1 MMKKILILLL
11 LMISTNVFAEWLRF
25 ADNDDGNETVY
36 VDLETI
42 KRKGNKVKMWNLFDF
57 KTAKI
62 SPLDNRSYLSQLSL
76 NEYDCEEE
84 TNRTLDFYFYSGNMR
99 GGEVVA
105 SQSNIKQEPT
115 AILPGSMGEGLFKI
129 ACGKK

>member
-1 MMKKILILLL
+1 MKKILILLL